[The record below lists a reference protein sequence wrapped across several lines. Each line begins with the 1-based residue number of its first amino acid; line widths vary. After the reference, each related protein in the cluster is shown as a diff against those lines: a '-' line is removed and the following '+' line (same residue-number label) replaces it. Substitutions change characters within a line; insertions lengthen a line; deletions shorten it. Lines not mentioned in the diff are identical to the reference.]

1 MQTSLEI
8 HKHFINRGLEPESF
22 IVYNEAGNEE
32 YSFIAYFEKEND
44 LYSVT
49 LPAYPQIKMSGKNKR
64 DIIYHLNDE
73 IMRLMFEDEYTA
85 D

>member
-1 MQTSLEI
+1 MIAI
-8 HKHFINRGLEPESF
+8 HFNIGYTYTGGF
-22 IVYNEAGNEE
+22 DNEAGNEE